1 VKTLASL
8 LAPANQ
14 KGRRTPVFRSKKVG
28 LLGRIALILILAY
41 MIYALISVR
50 QEISAA
56 KAEVDLLT
64 EQLAE
69 QEQYNTELSNA
80 IENRDN
86 PDFVEDIAREKLGL
100 VSPHDR
106 VFYITD

>member
-1 VKTLASL
+1 MLV
-8 LAPANQ
+8 
-14 KGRRTPVFRSKKVG
+14 
-28 LLGRIALILILAY
+28 
-41 MIYALISVR
+41 SVR
-50 QEISAA
+50 QEIAAA
-56 KAEVDLLT
+56 KTEVDSLT
-64 EQLAE
+64 EQVSE
-69 QEQYNTELSNA
+69 QLQYNTELSNA

>member
-1 VKTLASL
+1 M
-8 LAPANQ
+8 
-14 KGRRTPVFRSKKVG
+14 FRSKKVG
-28 LLGRIALILILAY
+28 LLGRVLLILLLAY
-41 MIYALISVR
+41 MIYSLISVR

-56 KAEVDLLT
+56 KAEVEILT
-64 EQLAE
+64 EPLAE

>member
-1 VKTLASL
+1 M
-8 LAPANQ
+8 
-14 KGRRTPVFRSKKVG
+14 FRSKKVG
-28 LLGRIALILILAY
+28 LLGKIALVLILGY
-41 MIYALISVR
+41 LIFMLISVR
-50 QEISAA
+50 QEISTAR
-56 KAEVDLLT
+56 AEVETLT
-64 EQLAE
+64 EQVAE

-100 VSPHDR
+100 VSPNDR

>member
-1 VKTLASL
+1 M
-8 LAPANQ
+8 
-14 KGRRTPVFRSKKVG
+14 FRSKKVG
-28 LLGRIALILILAY
+28 LLGRILLILLLAY
-41 MIYALISVR
+41 MIYSLINVR
-50 QEISAA
+50 QEISSA
-56 KAEVDLLT
+56 KAEVDILT

>member
-1 VKTLASL
+1 
-8 LAPANQ
+8 
-14 KGRRTPVFRSKKVG
+14 VFRSKKVG
-28 LLGRIALILILAY
+28 LLGRILLILLLAY
-41 MIYALISVR
+41 MIYSLINVR

-56 KAEVDLLT
+56 KAEVEILT

>member
-1 VKTLASL
+1 M
-8 LAPANQ
+8 
-14 KGRRTPVFRSKKVG
+14 FRSKKVG
-28 LLGRIALILILAY
+28 LLGRILLILLLAY
-41 MIYALISVR
+41 MIYSLINVR

-56 KAEVDLLT
+56 KAEVEILT

-100 VSPHDR
+100 ISPHDR